1 MTTARRGLARVRSR
15 KRERGD
21 KRRGA
26 EPEGA
31 ERFACVCALGEG
43 GARASYKEPPTKGT
57 RSYTVE
63 RRPENGLAND
73 TKMSYRFPGL

>member
-1 MTTARRGLARVRSR
+1 MLRIRISFGFTKQCTRFKMTTARRGLARVRSR

-43 GARASYKEPPTKGT
+43 SE
-57 RSYTVE
+57 SE
-63 RRPENGLAND
+63 L
-73 TKMSYRFPGL
+73 